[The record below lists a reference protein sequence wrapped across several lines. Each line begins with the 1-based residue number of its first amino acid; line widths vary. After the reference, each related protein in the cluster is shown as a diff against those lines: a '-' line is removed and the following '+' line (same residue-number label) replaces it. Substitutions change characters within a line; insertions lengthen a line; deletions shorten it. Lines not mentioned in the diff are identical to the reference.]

1 MKCWLMSLWYSH
13 SYFYSTLV
21 VGNRVD
27 KTLQTS
33 HVVQSIFSV
42 QLCKVQMARG
52 GVNSLFKNI
61 QTSLNNHV
69 SIKMAKLILALAQL
83 H

>member
-21 VGNRVD
+21 AGDQVD

-33 HVVQSIFSV
+33 HVVISIFSV
-42 QLCKVQMARG
+42 QLPMSFLGEVCSTKIMGDVA
-52 GVNSLFKNI
+52 SP
-61 QTSLNNHV
+61 
-69 SIKMAKLILALAQL
+69 
-83 H
+83 